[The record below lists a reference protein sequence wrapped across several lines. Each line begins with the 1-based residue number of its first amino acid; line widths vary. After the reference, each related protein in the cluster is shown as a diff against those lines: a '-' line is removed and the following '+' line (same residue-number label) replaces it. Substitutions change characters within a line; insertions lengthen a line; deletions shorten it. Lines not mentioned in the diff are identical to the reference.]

1 MVVTCTL
8 APVVATMLQS
18 LAKASCGIS
27 EAPRLCCPMVFTA
40 STSIGDGDGDD
51 GAARG
56 KGDVTVSMRTE
67 HD

>member
-51 GAARG
+51 GAAWQG
-56 KGDVTVSMRTE
+56 
-67 HD
+67 